1 MKIKDSMKIVDEGWV
16 KKRGG
21 YRVRFQKLENGEIV
35 TDYSPEEKDK
45 PLDSDVVAWKLASR
59 LAEATRRSGSKIED
73 GELIN
78 LCVVDDTGEPVKYYA
93 TNQFEVFNPKTEG

>member
-1 MKIKDSMKIVDEGWV
+1 MKTKDAVKMVDEGWV

-21 YRVRFQKLENGEIV
+21 YRVRFQRLEDSEII
-35 TDYSPEEKDK
+35 TDYTPGEKDK
-45 PLDSDVVAWKLASR
+45 PLDSDVVAWR
-59 LAEATRRSGSKIED
+59 LAWTLAKASSREGSLIEE

-93 TNQFEVFNPKTEG
+93 TNTFEIFNPKSGE

>member
-1 MKIKDSMKIVDEGWV
+1 MKTKDSMKIVDEAWV

-21 YRVRFQKLENGEIV
+21 YRVRFQKIENSEIV
-35 TDYSPEEKDK
+35 TDHCPDEKDK
-45 PLDSDVVAWKLASR
+45 PLDSDVVAWR
-59 LAEATRRSGSKIED
+59 LALRLAKATRRSGSNIED

-93 TNQFEVFNPKTEG
+93 TNQFEVFNPKS